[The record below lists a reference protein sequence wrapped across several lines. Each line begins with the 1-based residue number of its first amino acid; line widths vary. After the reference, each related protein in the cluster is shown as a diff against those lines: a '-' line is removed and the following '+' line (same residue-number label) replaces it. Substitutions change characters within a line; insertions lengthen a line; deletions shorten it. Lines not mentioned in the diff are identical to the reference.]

1 MPVQLEFVGLVRLR
15 CQVLIVVLQSALEL
29 EFATQR
35 VASQRLSQHSTSLL
49 FGRTEALGM

>member
-1 MPVQLEFVGLVRLR
+1 MPVQLEFVGLVRLW

-35 VASQRLSQHSTSLL
+35 VASQRLSQHSTSLP